1 MSELNKNVNDAL
13 NQQINKEMQ
22 SAYLYLSMANYFE
35 MENLKGFAH
44 WMNIQVQEE
53 LAHGMKLYKFV
64 LDRGGK
70 IEFMDIKASSQK
82 WESPIQIFEA
92 VLAHEKYITKS
103 IEDLMALTKKG
114 NDFATEGLLQWFIQ
128 EQIEEEAN
136 AGEILERLKQ
146 INGSPNGL
154 FMYDNTLA
162 GRQSSPSN
170 SNE

>member
-22 SAYLYLSMANYFE
+22 SAYLYLSMTIYFE

-44 WMNIQVQEE
+44 WLNIQVQEE

-64 LDRGGK
+64 VDRGGK
-70 IEFMDIKASSQK
+70 IELMDIKASSQK
-82 WESPIQIFEA
+82 WESPIQIFEV

-103 IEDLMALTKKG
+103 IEDLMAIAKKE

-146 INGSPNGL
+146 INNSTNGL

-170 SNE
+170 STE